1 MVDSWK
7 ISEEMQIKENLKK
20 KNIEKIKY
28 RYKVDKLFLYIFLKW
43 FYLFFIFFLYKD
55 LMI

>member
-28 RYKVDKLFLYIFLKW
+28 RYKVDKLFLYIFLK
-43 FYLFFIFFLYKD
+43 
-55 LMI
+55 